1 MDVIV
6 RIDVLDGMNMDR
18 EQLATFDRIAREGS
32 FTRAAISLGIG
43 QPAISARIQALE
55 EQVGGTLFTRGRRI
69 ALTALGESFLP
80 FARRA
85 LEVLGEGIEA
95 ARQAQIGQHGRIR
108 LGSLA
113 SLAGGLV
120 GPALSAFVRVHP
132 RVECFVRAGD
142 HERIVA
148 LLLDGMVDL
157 GLVTWPCTEA
167 VAADLQ
173 AVLLFHEPVVLVAR
187 PGHALTTRSRVEQD
201 DLVRLGHPLFRLR
214 WWQTHHPA
222 ILHLTDRAG
231 PAVEL
236 PMETGRCLAL
246 AGAGVGF
253 FARTYVAEDLQRG
266 TLVEISVRDL
276 PPIYRDSA
284 LVRRRRSGPLS
295 PAAANLV
302 EAIRKQADAMHLLT
316 AAGRM
321 DPPRAIRRA
330 ARRRATDHSTVRSQ
344 PPST

>member
-1 MDVIV
+1 
-6 RIDVLDGMNMDR
+6 MNMDR

-69 ALTALGESFLP
+69 ALTTLGESFLP

-95 ARQAQIGQHGRIR
+95 ARLAQIGQHGRIR

-148 LLLDGMVDL
+148 LLLDAKPGLTPPAVRKALLSTARDL
-157 GLVTWPCTEA
+157 GPKGRDDQFGAGLADAYGA
-167 VAADLQ
+167 VQSLAASP
-173 AVLLFHEPVVLVAR
+173 ASAPVAN
-187 PGHALTTRSRVEQD
+187 AS
-201 DLVRLGHPLFRLR
+201 
-214 WWQTHHPA
+214 
-222 ILHLTDRAG
+222 
-231 PAVEL
+231 
-236 PMETGRCLAL
+236 TGR
-246 AGAGVGF
+246 
-253 FARTYVAEDLQRG
+253 
-266 TLVEISVRDL
+266 
-276 PPIYRDSA
+276 
-284 LVRRRRSGPLS
+284 
-295 PAAANLV
+295 
-302 EAIRKQADAMHLLT
+302 
-316 AAGRM
+316 
-321 DPPRAIRRA
+321 
-330 ARRRATDHSTVRSQ
+330 
-344 PPST
+344 

>member
-1 MDVIV
+1 
-6 RIDVLDGMNMDR
+6 
-18 EQLATFDRIAREGS
+18 
-32 FTRAAISLGIG
+32 
-43 QPAISARIQALE
+43 
-55 EQVGGTLFTRGRRI
+55 
-69 ALTALGESFLP
+69 
-80 FARRA
+80 
-85 LEVLGEGIEA
+85 
-95 ARQAQIGQHGRIR
+95 
-108 LGSLA
+108 
-113 SLAGGLV
+113 V

-132 RVECFVRAGD
+132 RVECVVRAGD

-148 LLLDGMVDL
+148 LLLDGMVEL
-157 GLVTWPCTEA
+157 GVVTWPCTEA

-201 DLVRLGHPLFRLR
+201 DLVRLGRPLFRLR

-222 ILHLTDRAG
+222 ILHLAERAG

-236 PMETGRCLAL
+236 PMETARCLAL

-284 LVRRRRSGPLS
+284 LVRRRRSGSLS

-302 EAIRKQADAMHLLT
+302 EAIRKQADALHLLI

-321 DPPRAIRRA
+321 DPPRATRGA
-330 ARRRATDHSTVRSQ
+330 GRRRATDHSTVRSQ